1 MLDIY
6 AHTFMTAT
14 RVKPRCTPVTDV
26 RKRKWWQPRR
36 TTCIDLER
44 L

>member
-1 MLDIY
+1 MLNVY

-14 RVKPRCTPVTDV
+14 RSHPRCTPVTDAT
-26 RKRKWWQPRR
+26 KRKWWQAPR
-36 TTCIDLER
+36 TICVDLER